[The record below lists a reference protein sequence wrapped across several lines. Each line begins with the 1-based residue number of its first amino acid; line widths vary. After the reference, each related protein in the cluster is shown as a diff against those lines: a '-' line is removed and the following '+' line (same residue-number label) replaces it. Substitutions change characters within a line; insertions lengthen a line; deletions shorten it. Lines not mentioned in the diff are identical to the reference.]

1 VFVSNAI
8 VAIGKDQLAL
18 TRGSYLMHAG
28 IWRIVAC
35 ATTVVR
41 RQLSILRISVR
52 TAVLFLEFGAE
63 TAFQRGAMRRSIPVR
78 SWSQAVPLEVSSM
91 ARDLLGE
98 IVR

>member
-1 VFVSNAI
+1 
-8 VAIGKDQLAL
+8 
-18 TRGSYLMHAG
+18 
-28 IWRIVAC
+28 
-35 ATTVVR
+35 
-41 RQLSILRISVR
+41 
-52 TAVLFLEFGAE
+52 VLFLEFGAE